1 MSDKPIE
8 KLHSKKP
15 MPTLTVDWEAYVP
28 LLEGS
33 DLSDKDKREFVE
45 TLWSIVVGFV
55 DLGFSVESP
64 TRSCGQDVDADA
76 SSASHMVHSLVDQWD
91 KAADTDKP
99 KKDGSFEKSGPKQR
113 GRTP

>member
-1 MSDKPIE
+1 MSDKPI
-8 KLHSKKP
+8 KDTASKKP

-33 DLSDKDKREFVE
+33 DLSDEDKREFIE

-55 DLGFSVESP
+55 DLGFAVESP
-64 TRSCGQDVDADA
+64 PCSCGQDADADA
-76 SSASHMVHSLVDQWD
+76 SSSSHMVHSLVDHWD
-91 KAADTDKP
+91 KAANIDIP
-99 KKDGSFEKSGPKQR
+99 KKNGSFEQSGPKQR

>member
-1 MSDKPIE
+1 MSDKPN
-8 KLHSKKP
+8 KNSALKKP

-33 DLSDKDKREFVE
+33 DLSDEDKREFIE

-55 DLGFSVESP
+55 DLGFSVGSP
-64 TRSCGQDVDADA
+64 ERPCGQDADADA
-76 SSASHMVHSLVDQWD
+76 PSASHVVHSLVDQWD
-91 KAADTDKP
+91 KAAKTDKP
-99 KKDGSFEKSGPKQR
+99 KKNGSFEQSGPKQR